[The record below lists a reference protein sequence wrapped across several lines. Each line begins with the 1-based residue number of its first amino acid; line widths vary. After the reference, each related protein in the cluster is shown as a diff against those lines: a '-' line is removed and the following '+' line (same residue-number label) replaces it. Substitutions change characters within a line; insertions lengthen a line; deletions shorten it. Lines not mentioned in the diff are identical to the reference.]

1 MFIDNPLTGYSPVVA
16 FIFLAKRLFLALFL
30 WKFSIGMKTLDAL
43 VTRVSLGFGVWVQ
56 FHVGFFRPLSK
67 PPVSC
72 YTREMTK
79 QKTPPTQPLTP
90 SKYQKLSTLKDGLF
104 RRLTG
109 VSRSVFALMVEVLTV
124 ADAQKKAKGG
134 RKSKR
139 CIEDRLLMALEY
151 LREYRTYFHIAQNYG
166 ISESNAYK
174 ICKWVEDT
182 LIKDKHFALPGR
194 KALLDSDAE
203 YEVILVDASKS
214 PIERPKK
221 DKNGITLAKR
231 SAIRS
236 KPSSS

>member
-1 MFIDNPLTGYSPVVA
+1 
-16 FIFLAKRLFLALFL
+16 
-30 WKFSIGMKTLDAL
+30 
-43 VTRVSLGFGVWVQ
+43 
-56 FHVGFFRPLSK
+56 
-67 PPVSC
+67 
-72 YTREMTK
+72 
-79 QKTPPTQPLTP
+79 
-90 SKYQKLSTLKDGLF
+90 
-104 RRLTG
+104 
-109 VSRSVFALMVEVLTV
+109 MVEVLTV

-203 YEVILVDASKS
+203 YEVILVDAFKS
-214 PIERPKK
+214 PIERPKRRK
-221 DKNGITLAKR
+221 TVLFWQKEAPYAQNPARR
-231 SAIRS
+231 SQTAQARGY
-236 KPSSS
+236 PDSSTSNHLHQFLQWQKTRLPFVQRIQRETAPRHQSPD